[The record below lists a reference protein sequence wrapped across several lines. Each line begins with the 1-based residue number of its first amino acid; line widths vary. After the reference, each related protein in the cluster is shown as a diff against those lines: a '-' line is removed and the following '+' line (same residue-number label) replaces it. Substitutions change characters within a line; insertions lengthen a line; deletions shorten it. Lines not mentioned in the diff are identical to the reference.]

1 MWQKRYRKEK
11 LLKVVFYFQQMED
24 CISVKT
30 FQAHNKKLNRLVANA
45 DRVFISID
53 FITRQRFH
61 YQQYKQWLVLCVDIY
76 FIPILFG
83 NTKNSDTRR
92 HFALWKLYFNIPR
105 MQHYSFNMKL
115 KICMSNF
122 SFWSSSA
129 CLFYVE
135 GYKGQT
141 EPFDTKYEQDVI
153 SCKRYNT
160 NIFCNS
166 QFVGLD
172 HIILIM

>member
-1 MWQKRYRKEK
+1 M
-11 LLKVVFYFQQMED
+11 
-24 CISVKT
+24 
-30 FQAHNKKLNRLVANA
+30 NRLVANV

-83 NTKNSDTRR
+83 NTKHSDTRR
-92 HFALWKLYFNIPR
+92 HEILRIVKIIF
-105 MQHYSFNMKL
+105 QYSQDATLLFNMKL

>member
-1 MWQKRYRKEK
+1 M
-11 LLKVVFYFQQMED
+11 
-24 CISVKT
+24 
-30 FQAHNKKLNRLVANA
+30 NRLVANV

-92 HFALWKLYFNIPR
+92 HEIILRLMRTSHCENYISIFPGCNTTHLIWNLKYVCQIFLFGAEVLV
-105 MQHYSFNMKL
+105 YSTL
-115 KICMSNF
+115 KVTKGKQSPLTQNTNKMSF
-122 SFWSSSA
+122 R
-129 CLFYVE
+129 V
-135 GYKGQT
+135 
-141 EPFDTKYEQDVI
+141 
-153 SCKRYNT
+153 KRYNT